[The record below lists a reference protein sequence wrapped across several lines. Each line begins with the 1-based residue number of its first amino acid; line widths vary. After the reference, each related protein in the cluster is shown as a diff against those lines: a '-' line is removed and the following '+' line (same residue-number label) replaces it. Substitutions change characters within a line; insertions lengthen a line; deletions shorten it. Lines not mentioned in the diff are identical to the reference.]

1 MHVLRA
7 DLDVLRFAERFRY
20 LYDRREGRNDHDFD
34 IGDIAQIKKQRL
46 DKPRRLRLSH
56 VHLPVGS
63 DDLLAHYFLSVS
75 AATPGSSLPSSNSS
89 EAPPPVEINV
99 ILSARPACL
108 TAVTESPP
116 PLIVEAPDCA
126 IASAIAIV
134 PSPNSGISKTPIGP
148 FHKIVSA
155 FAISSW

>member
-7 DLDVLRFAERFRY
+7 DLDVLRFTQCFAHSRNCGK
-20 LYDRREGRNDHDFD
+20 RRHNHYFH
-34 IGDIAQIKKQRL
+34 IGDFAQIPKERL
-46 DKPRRLRLSH
+46 HEPRRLALGH
-56 VHLPVGS
+56 VHFPIRG
-63 DDLLAHYFLSVS
+63 DDFFAHQFLSVS

-89 EAPPPVEINV
+89 DAPPPVDINV
-99 ILSARPACL
+99 ILSASPACL

-116 PLIVEAPDCA
+116 PTIVVAPNCA

-134 PSPNSGISKTPIGP
+134 PSPNSGISNTPIGP
-148 FHKIVSA
+148 FQRIVSA